1 MCVTFGPKSLDVLI
15 FQEIKVLLWVF
26 KKILGPKHRIR
37 YIVPNAEV
45 FSVMKTLP
53 FKKKTVRQRLPRFKP
68 AQYQVLPLL
77 PYTVPSAVGRWVF
90 VVFTVRSFK
99 RSAGKVPAGVSSTSW
114 EDSITIFQFLCL
126 LIFTLQVRIFLYHFQ
141 SFWRSKRQ

>member
-1 MCVTFGPKSLDVLI
+1 MKMCVTFGPKSLDVLI

-26 KKILGPKHRIR
+26 KKILGPMHRIR

-68 AQYQVLPLL
+68 AQYQVLP
-77 PYTVPSAVGRWVF
+77 YTA
-90 VVFTVRSFK
+90 
-99 RSAGKVPAGVSSTSW
+99 
-114 EDSITIFQFLCL
+114 
-126 LIFTLQVRIFLYHFQ
+126 LYGTQCCRPLGICRVH
-141 SFWRSKRQ
+141 S